1 MKNKQ
6 LTRSN
11 WGVLGAY
18 KVKSPLKK
26 GQRMNID
33 INKVEWED
41 IFGNP
46 VGTTEER
53 YKRLAQQLEEYNKKQ
68 KEVS

>member
-1 MKNKQ
+1 M
-6 LTRSN
+6 
-11 WGVLGAY
+11 LGAY
-18 KVKSPLKK
+18 KVKLPLIKK
-26 GQRMNID
+26 GYRMNID

-53 YKRLAQQLEEYNKKQ
+53 YKRLTQQLEEYNKKQ
-68 KEVS
+68 KKVS

>member
-1 MKNKQ
+1 M
-6 LTRSN
+6 T
-11 WGVLGAY
+11 
-18 KVKSPLKK
+18 
-26 GQRMNID
+26 ID

-53 YKRLAQQLEEYNKKQ
+53 YKKLSKELEEYNKKQ
-68 KEVS
+68 KGVS

>member
-1 MKNKQ
+1 MD
-6 LTRSN
+6 
-11 WGVLGAY
+11 
-18 KVKSPLKK
+18 
-26 GQRMNID
+26 ID

-53 YKRLAQQLEEYNKKQ
+53 FKKLSPEEQGVQVKKNWNKYMKD
-68 KEVS
+68 K

>member
-1 MKNKQ
+1 
-6 LTRSN
+6 
-11 WGVLGAY
+11 
-18 KVKSPLKK
+18 
-26 GQRMNID
+26 MNLYLD

-46 VGTTEER
+46 AGTTEER

>member
-1 MKNKQ
+1 
-6 LTRSN
+6 
-11 WGVLGAY
+11 
-18 KVKSPLKK
+18 
-26 GQRMNID
+26 MNID

-68 KEVS
+68 KKVS